1 MRGPVLVGAALLLF
15 GSGLVTGAYGGDP
28 RQRHGSV
35 VDEAAEQ
42 IVRDAQH
49 PPRREELRR
58 AAVDGMLRRLGDR
71 YARYYSSAGAGDA
84 GERVDGRYS
93 GVGVRLSDG
102 PAGHIE
108 VTAVQSDSPAA
119 RGGVQVGDT
128 LLRAGDAR
136 AGAGLPI
143 FAAALRGR
151 PGTPVRLTVG
161 RGHDVHEIT
170 LTRAAIRRHDVA
182 TRHLGRGVELIK
194 IAMFSEGTGARVRD
208 IVRARRPDRH
218 DGYILDLRGDPGGLL
233 DESVRATSAFLSGGD
248 VVSYTRRGRSPRDYH
263 APRGGDTRTP
273 LVVLVDHQTASA
285 AEVMAGALQDRNR
298 AVIVGSRTYGKGTVQ
313 EEKRL
318 SDGSSLE
325 LTVARYRT
333 PRGRTLDGVGID
345 PDVSVAPGGRP
356 ATAEKRAKDVLDGL
370 RAATRHDAPSKEGRG

>member
-35 VDEAAEQ
+35 VDQAAEQ
-42 IVRDAQH
+42 IARDAQH
-49 PPRREELRR
+49 PPRRGELRR

-71 YARYYSSAGAGDA
+71 YARYRASAGAGDTA
-84 GERVDGRYS
+84 ERIDGRYS
-93 GVGVRLSDG
+93 GIGVRLSDG

-108 VTAVQSDSPAA
+108 VTGVRSDSPAD
-119 RGGVQVGDT
+119 RGGVRVGDT

-143 FAAALRGR
+143 FTAALRGR
-151 PGTPVRLTVG
+151 PGTPVRLVVG
-161 RGHDVHEIT
+161 RGDTIHKIT
-170 LTRAAIRRHDVA
+170 LTRADIRRNDVT
-182 TRHLGRGVELIK
+182 TRRLGHGALLIK
-194 IAMFSEGTGARVRD
+194 IAMFSEGTGAKVRQ
-208 IVRARRPDRH
+208 IVGARRPDRH

-248 VVSYTRRGRSPRDYH
+248 VVSYTRRGRAPRDYH
-263 APRGGDTRTP
+263 APDGGDTRTP
-273 LVVLVDHQTASA
+273 LVVLVDHETASA
-285 AEVMAGALQDRNR
+285 AEVMTGALQDRHR
-298 AVIVGSRTYGKGTVQ
+298 AVVVGTRTYGKGTVQ
-313 EEKRL
+313 EQKRL

-345 PDVSVAPGGRP
+345 PDVSVAPDGRP

-370 RAATRHDAPSKEGRG
+370 RAATRHAAPSKEGRG